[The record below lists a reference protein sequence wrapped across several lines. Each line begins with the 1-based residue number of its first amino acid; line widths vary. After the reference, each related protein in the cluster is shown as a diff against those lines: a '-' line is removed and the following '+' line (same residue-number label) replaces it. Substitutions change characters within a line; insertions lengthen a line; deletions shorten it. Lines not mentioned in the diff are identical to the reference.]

1 MRRIKITDGTNTVT
15 LLRDLVFTIQPKDIG
30 ATATMASGKTVM
42 DIIGV
47 KNELKI
53 PTGPADAPAMV
64 AFGHTRGSFSG

>member
-30 ATATMASGKTVM
+30 ATATMASGKTII
-42 DIIGV
+42 DIIDV

-53 PTGPADAPAMV
+53 PTG
-64 AFGHTRGSFSG
+64 